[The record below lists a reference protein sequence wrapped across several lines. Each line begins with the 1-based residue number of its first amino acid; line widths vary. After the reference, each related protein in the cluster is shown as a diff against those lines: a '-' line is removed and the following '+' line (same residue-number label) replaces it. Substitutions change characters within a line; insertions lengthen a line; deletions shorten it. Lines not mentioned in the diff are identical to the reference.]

1 MFWTKRLQ
9 LIGAACLLL
18 LAAGPLPP
26 LRSSSS
32 IHEQTVPNPPS
43 TASPQ
48 SSPEVPKHAAAELSV
63 IIDPSHGGE
72 DIGAVLPGKMPE
84 KDLTLTLAR
93 ELRRQLEERG
103 VHARLVRESDI
114 DLPLERRAEAA
125 NQERAWLYVALHA
138 GPPGKGVRV
147 YWSAMPTQ
155 PGSVRPTI
163 AQWESAQSTI
173 SDISRSLA
181 NGVADQIRKRD
192 VSTSLLSAPLRPL
205 NNVLAPAIA
214 IEWAPSP
221 ADLKP
226 GQMEKAAAGFT
237 SAVASAIAQIRGSTG
252 ARP

>member
-1 MFWTKRLQ
+1 MFWTKRLR
-9 LIGAACLLL
+9 LIGAASLLL
-18 LAAGPLPP
+18 LAAGPLPSM
-26 LRSSSS
+26 RSSSS
-32 IHEQTVPNPPS
+32 IREQTLPNPPS

-48 SSPEVPKHAAAELSV
+48 SSLEVPKHAAAELSV

-72 DIGAVLPGKMPE
+72 DIGAALPGKMAE

-103 VHARLVRESDI
+103 VHARLLRDSDI

-125 NQERAWLYVALHA
+125 NQEHAWLYVALHA

-147 YWSAMPTQ
+147 YWSAKTTEQ
-155 PGSVRPTI
+155 TSARPVI
-163 AQWESAQSTI
+163 PEWERAQSTI

-226 GQMEKAAAGFT
+226 GQTEKAAAGLA
-237 SAVASAIAQIRGSTG
+237 AVLAAAIAPIRGPMG